1 MIASLSLI
9 LLCQLA
15 GEVIVRGLGLPMPGP
30 VVGLLFLLLLLLA
43 RDRFVALARGPLQQD
58 GVENA
63 SRGLLAH
70 LSLLFVPAGVGV
82 VQKLDLVAE
91 HGIAVAAVLA
101 DLRGGDLAGDGGDVS
116 GRESLDVART
126 ERAMSANPFSLW
138 VYLSQSPL
146 LWLTVTLLVYA
157 TTDALSLK
165 THRHPLANPVLHLDL
180 DHRGVPDAHGHIVHD
195 LFRRRAVR
203 ALPARAG
210 DRGAGGAALRK
221 PQGGGGG
228 DPADAGGPRGGPV
241 TAVVSWCC

>member
-91 HGIAVAAVLA
+91 HGIAVAVVLA
-101 DLRGGDLAGDGGDVS
+101 ISV
-116 GRESLDVART
+116 V
-126 ERAMSANPFSLW
+126 
-138 VYLSQSPL
+138 
-146 LWLTVTLLVYA
+146 VTLLVTVA
-157 TTDALSLK
+157 TFLVATRLMS
-165 THRHPLANPVLHLDL
+165 
-180 DHRGVPDAHGHIVHD
+180 RGRSAPSVQI
-195 LFRRRAVR
+195 RSR
-203 ALPARAG
+203 
-210 DRGAGGAALRK
+210 
-221 PQGGGGG
+221 
-228 DPADAGGPRGGPV
+228 
-241 TAVVSWCC
+241 C

>member
-15 GEVIVRGLGLPMPGP
+15 GEVIVRGVGLPMPGP

-91 HGIAVAAVLA
+91 HGIAVAVVLA
-101 DLRGGDLAGDGGDVS
+101 ISV
-116 GRESLDVART
+116 V
-126 ERAMSANPFSLW
+126 
-138 VYLSQSPL
+138 
-146 LWLTVTLLVYA
+146 VTLLVTVA
-157 TTDALSLK
+157 TFLVASRLMS
-165 THRHPLANPVLHLDL
+165 
-180 DHRGVPDAHGHIVHD
+180 RGRSAP
-195 LFRRRAVR
+195 
-203 ALPARAG
+203 
-210 DRGAGGAALRK
+210 
-221 PQGGGGG
+221 
-228 DPADAGGPRGGPV
+228 
-241 TAVVSWCC
+241 